1 MFFLILLLGRTA
13 YGTVVSNG
21 TVSIPRMIDE
31 WIWSVGGMINDS
43 GQPMY
48 SEKILFSLPSYPP
61 RIPHRIMGLKPLL
74 HGEKQ
79 VTNSQ
84 SYSRPIVKTWRQQ
97 AWSEARQVN
106 VYLVCNI
113 LAKGTV

>member
-1 MFFLILLLGRTA
+1 
-13 YGTVVSNG
+13 
-21 TVSIPRMIDE
+21 
-31 WIWSVGGMINDS
+31 MINDG

-48 SEKILFSLPSYPP
+48 SEKILVSLPSYPP
-61 RIPHRIMGLKPLL
+61 RIPHRILGLKPLP

-97 AWSEARQVN
+97 ASSEARHVN
-106 VYLVCNI
+106 VYLSCDL